1 MMKRVSE
8 AEEACLNLTWS
19 EIPKTH
25 FRMAWLI
32 CKQKKENWEP
42 DLQSWFDKLTIWCQL
57 NFY

>member
-32 CKQKKENWEP
+32 LTLSRNWYN
-42 DLQSWFDKLTIWCQL
+42 IIIL
-57 NFY
+57 NLDEWIRI